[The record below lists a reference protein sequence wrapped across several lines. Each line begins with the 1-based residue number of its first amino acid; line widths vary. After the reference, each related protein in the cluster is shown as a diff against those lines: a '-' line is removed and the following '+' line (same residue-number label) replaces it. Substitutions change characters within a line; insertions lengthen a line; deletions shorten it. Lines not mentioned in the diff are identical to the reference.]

1 MDAVS
6 VTAAVGFSAAG
17 VRAGIK
23 SDALDL
29 AVIVAEGEVPTAGV
43 FTRNQAAAAP
53 VIFDRESLEVSAFK
67 RGIVINS
74 GCANAATGDQGI
86 VNALAMARTLADEIG
101 CEPGDVLVSS
111 TGTIG
116 PQLPMDLVVQGIKTG
131 AAQLSTTD
139 ASARLAA
146 EAILTTDSVV
156 KESLTHG
163 SGWVVG
169 GMSKGSGMVRPN
181 MATMLAFITSD
192 AVVEPAVLKDVLM
205 SAVEVSFNSLNIDG
219 CESTNDSVI
228 AMASGASRIVP
239 DEQEFA
245 LAVEDVCRD
254 LALQMA
260 ADAEGAS
267 RVVTIDVTGGVDDA
281 DARALGRTVADSAL
295 VRSSFFG
302 GDVNWGRIVGALGTS
317 VIEIDPGRIT
327 VEYEGVIVFEEGMGV
342 RFDEPAV
349 LEMIE
354 VGDFSVAI
362 DVGAG
367 DGRARVVTTDLTP
380 EYVAFNGERS

>member
-29 AVIVAEGEVPTAGV
+29 AVIVAEGEIPTAGV

-101 CEPGDVLVSS
+101 CEPRDVLVSS

-116 PQLPMDLVVQGIKTG
+116 PQLPMDLVVQGIKSA

-139 ASARLAA
+139 GSARLAA

-228 AMASGASRIVP
+228 AMASGASRIAP